1 MKDEHIRSYNNF
13 DFLPCEK
20 TPEYI
25 YNTFDGYYSEKQ
37 PSIKNYEH
45 SFFWK
50 HYKDVVCNGDN
61 KTFDYINK
69 WIANIIQH
77 PLKKSNT
84 AMVLKG
90 IQGCGKDTFTKFFQK
105 LIGKDYYINTDSPD
119 LIFGKFNGNIENKII
134 CVLNETNGKDTFTI
148 NENIKDAITRNETN
162 IHNKMMKPYTVKDA
176 CNFIFLTNN
185 NNPIKIPNDDRRFFC
200 VEMSSKYANNTE
212 YFSNLHNELDKE
224 EYLNS
229 FYDFFKNIDI
239 SNYDFISNRPVS
251 DMYDDMRELNIPVVI
266 RFLENYICD
275 TLNNIDIK
283 PYWID
288 AGVLFSKFITYMSEN
303 NFSNITYTPVKF
315 GIEISKLEGL
325 EKKRT
330 SRGNSYG
337 FDKEQLKTYL
347 TEKYKKKFVENQEDN
362 EFK

>member
-1 MKDEHIRSYNNF
+1 MKIYIIMMLIKKGETQKYRFVDKWMKDEHNRSYNNF

-37 PSIKNYEH
+37 PNIKNYEH

-61 KTFDYINK
+61 KTFDYINT

-77 PLKKSNT
+77 PLKKS
-84 AMVLKG
+84 MVLKG

-185 NNPIKIPNDDRRFFC
+185 DNPIKIPNDDRRFFC

-288 AGVLFSKFITYMSEN
+288 AGVLFSKCITYMSEN
-303 NFSNITYTPVKF
+303 NFNNITYTPVKF
-315 GIEISKLEGL
+315 GIE
-325 EKKRT
+325 
-330 SRGNSYG
+330 
-337 FDKEQLKTYL
+337 YL
-347 TEKYKKKFVENQEDN
+347 N
-362 EFK
+362 